1 LWVLALNGRGEEVK
15 AVDQKVDGGVYFL
28 FDGRYGRY
36 GQYGPDGID
45 EIDGTEKMNLSFSR
59 A

>member
-1 LWVLALNGRGEEVK
+1 MK

-45 EIDGTEKMNLSFSR
+45 EIDGTEKMNLSSSR